1 MVEILWEGEPVTVVV
16 DPAGM
21 TLFAH
26 DDEKVRKIREDYK
39 GVKILSATRIKLEWE
54 RRWKDA
60 KIVEVKDFR
69 GSVEILTHD
78 GTILGSFSGS
88 DEYGGQVH
96 NVWKITTRLQ
106 KKGYPETVWQLWTSY
121 NLIES

>member
-1 MVEILWEGEPVTVVV
+1 MTISV

-21 TLFAH
+21 KLTAY
-26 DDEKVRKIREDYK
+26 DDEKVRRISEDYK
-39 GVKILSATRIKLEWE
+39 GVKLVADHTRKEWR
-54 RRWKDA
+54 RRWKNA
-60 KIVEVKDFR
+60 LIVDVEDFR